1 MRKVILYIAISLDG
15 YIADINGNVEWLD
28 GYDSEDS
35 YSEFVKDIDTVI
47 MGNKT
52 YRQNE
57 WIYKD
62 FTSYVITHDIACQY
76 ENVVF
81 YRGSPCTLMMVR
93 IFGYAAE
100 RILSDSFCLTD
111 LLTYFIFLLFL

>member
-1 MRKVILYIAISLDG
+1 MSLDG

-28 GYDSEDS
+28 GYDSDDS

-76 ENVVF
+76 DKITF
-81 YRGSPCTLMMVR
+81 
-93 IFGYAAE
+93 
-100 RILSDSFCLTD
+100 LTNFPPKFFRRKITIYFA
-111 LLTYFIFLLFL
+111 LLQLYKKVHR